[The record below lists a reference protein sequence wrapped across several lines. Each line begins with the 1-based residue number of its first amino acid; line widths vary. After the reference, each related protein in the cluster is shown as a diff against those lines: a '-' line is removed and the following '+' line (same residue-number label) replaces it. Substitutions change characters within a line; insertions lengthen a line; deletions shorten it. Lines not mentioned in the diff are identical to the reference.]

1 MSDGAK
7 PARHGPDEDNPF
19 AAPVQRHEKPGLDAD
34 PSVFAE
40 PWMKNVIHAGTPDF
54 LPGLTDDATTN
65 VEPDETVWDEPALA
79 KSLSGN
85 VSGRNWFQY
94 FLERS
99 QRTSVTFSWWIT
111 FCIVLV
117 AGPLAIVGTLAQGIF
132 SSGLTMIV
140 IMGPTIEEIMKVA
153 IPLWIVERQPWWFRS
168 SAQILI
174 CGLCSGLAFAAVE
187 NVMYL
192 NIYVPNP
199 SPGLAQWRWS
209 VCVLMHSG
217 CSVIASLGVAR
228 VWRCITV
235 SQSRPELSRG
245 AAFLLAA
252 VIVHGSYN
260 AMAVLLEYSG
270 MAF

>member
-1 MSDGAK
+1 M
-7 PARHGPDEDNPF
+7 
-19 AAPVQRHEKPGLDAD
+19 
-34 PSVFAE
+34 
-40 PWMKNVIHAGTPDF
+40 
-54 LPGLTDDATTN
+54 
-65 VEPDETVWDEPALA
+65 
-79 KSLSGN
+79 
-85 VSGRNWFQY
+85 
-94 FLERS
+94 
-99 QRTSVTFSWWIT
+99 T
-111 FCIVLV
+111 FCIVIV

-132 SSGLTMIV
+132 SSGLMMIV

-153 IPLWIVERQPWWFRS
+153 IPLWIVERRPWWFRS

-192 NIYVPNP
+192 NVYVPNP

-252 VIVHGSYN
+252 VIVHGTYN